1 MNITKYILDI
11 SLICILKFSLKNL
24 LRCSENKQ
32 RKEKTQTMK
41 KKFILL
47 LLLLFLN
54 LSKNLNKKFF
64 KNLFRCSENKQ
75 RKEKTQTMKKNFILL
90 FIIIFKLFW
99 WWDYLSICPFNSHL
113 FKCHLNSS
121 CS

>member
-1 MNITKYILDI
+1 MVMNITKYILDI
-11 SLICILKFSLKNL
+11 SLICILKFSFKNL

-47 LLLLFLN
+47 LLILFLN

-75 RKEKTQTMKKNFILL
+75 RKEKTQTMKKILSYFFIR
-90 FIIIFKLFW
+90 FIYFGGLTTSSNSDKL
-99 WWDYLSICPFNSHL
+99 D
-113 FKCHLNSS
+113 
-121 CS
+121 